1 MTEEF
6 KRLKVDVED
15 IIRLGLYLSPNEV
28 KNKLDESLNEV
39 NNLLETIDRTF
50 SSSSPTN
57 LEGLLSNF
65 DSVLNVISS
74 FNSSIPEEI
83 LSIKKIF
90 DFIQGGKINLTSL
103 ISSLSSLLP
112 TGVKSLINETGNMIS
127 SLFGIVHFL
136 KNFDPK
142 SFAQNLISNLFTSI
156 INKLPGNILKNISD
170 NIFNGSSL
178 SNIIGSVLGGG
189 GVGNPV
195 SAIVNAVFGRC
206 ASTASMKP
214 INTLCGGFECP
225 DAISLTEKHIRKKE
239 EEENNG
245 K

>member
-1 MTEEF
+1 
-6 KRLKVDVED
+6 
-15 IIRLGLYLSPNEV
+15 
-28 KNKLDESLNEV
+28 
-39 NNLLETIDRTF
+39 
-50 SSSSPTN
+50 
-57 LEGLLSNF
+57 
-65 DSVLNVISS
+65 
-74 FNSSIPEEI
+74 
-83 LSIKKIF
+83 
-90 DFIQGGKINLTSL
+90 
-103 ISSLSSLLP
+103 
-112 TGVKSLINETGNMIS
+112 MIS

-239 EEENNG
+239 EKKIMGSKDFIEYLKPYAQAMESKYGIDWRIIVAQAALESGWGEYGRQYNLWGMRYEGPAG
-245 K
+245 KIVQDMLYLMTSGKQ